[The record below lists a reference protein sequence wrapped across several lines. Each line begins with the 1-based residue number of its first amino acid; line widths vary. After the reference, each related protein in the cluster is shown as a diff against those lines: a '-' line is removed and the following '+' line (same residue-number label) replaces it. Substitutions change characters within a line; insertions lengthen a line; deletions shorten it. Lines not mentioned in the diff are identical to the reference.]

1 MRSAVNWNSSN
12 NEIYKVFWDQN
23 VRQFWVDE
31 EIPVSEDKQV
41 WNSGEISE
49 LEKDTYEKVLASL
62 TLLDTEQGGLGM
74 PSITL
79 ASEDLHQKAIF
90 SFMGMMEQMHA
101 KSYSTI
107 FSTLSSE
114 SRISELFDWVEN
126 NYLMQTKVKKIIE
139 YYQDSS
145 DEASFYR
152 ALSASVLLETFLF
165 YSGFYY
171 PLYFAGQGKL
181 IRSAEIISLIIRD
194 ESIHGQFTGLI
205 AIKELEKFDEATK
218 KQLRADTVYLMQV
231 LHEYEEE
238 YTHMLY
244 GELGLA
250 DDVMR
255 YVEYNADKALM
266 NLGIDPYFN
275 VDESQINPIIL
286 NGISTNTK
294 NHDFFST
301 KGNGYIKTTN
311 VVPIDDSVFEV

>member
-1 MRSAVNWNSSN
+1 MRSAINWNN
-12 NEIYKVFWDQN
+12 TENDIYKTFWDQN

-31 EIPVSEDKQV
+31 EIPVSEDKQI
-41 WNSGEISE
+41 WNSGELSP

-74 PSITL
+74 PSITI
-79 ASEDLHQKAIF
+79 ASHNLHQKAIF

-114 SRISELFDWVEN
+114 ARINELFDWVEN
-126 NYLMQTKVKKIIE
+126 NYLMQAKVKKIIE
-139 YYQDSS
+139 FYSTANDAESY
-145 DEASFYR
+145 YR

-194 ESIHGQFTGLI
+194 ESIHGLFTGFV
-205 AIKELEKFDEATK
+205 AQQELAKFSAG
-218 KQLRADTVYLMQV
+218 KQQQLQADVIYLMAV
-231 LHEYEEE
+231 LHELEVE

-244 GELGLA
+244 AELGLA

-255 YVEYNADKALM
+255 YVEYNADKAMM
-266 NLGIDPYFN
+266 NLGIEPQFN
-275 VDESQINPIIL
+275 IDESQINPIIL
-286 NGISTNTK
+286 NGISTTTK
-294 NHDFFST
+294 HHDFFST
-301 KGNGYIKTTN
+301 KGNGYIKSTN
-311 VVPIDDSVFEV
+311 VSPIDDSVFDV